1 MNIEIYKENGAI
13 LFKYENYA
21 YYSFPL
27 NTVVLISNEVSDSVS
42 VRLLGSRKN
51 IITFNYDQVTNIT
64 AASPADLITK
74 INEL

>member
-27 NTVVLISNEVSDSVS
+27 NTVVLISNESSDTIS

-51 IITFNYDQVTNIT
+51 ILTFDYENVTNLT
-64 AASPADLITK
+64 AQSAADLITK

>member
-1 MNIEIYKENGAI
+1 MNIEISKDSGAL
-13 LFKYENYA
+13 LFKFENYA

-27 NTVVLISNEVSDSVS
+27 NTVVLISNELSDSVS

-64 AASPADLITK
+64 ANSAAEMITK